1 MAGDRTGH
9 SSMAPGGGHL
19 LFDGAFPR
27 PLRSREAMGSSRAV
41 CVCVDRDVARVVE
54 GALTAAGV
62 TVDHRD
68 AIPSDLAGAS
78 LLVVDR
84 ATRLAAGDSLRTAAA
99 PVVVVGDD
107 LDDDGLITLMLE
119 APVSHLVGDPIGAD
133 LGITSEKLVSRDL
146 FGLEKYLAP
155 NTKVGERVVVT
166 DAEKRVV
173 IGEVCAWAEAIG
185 ARKPIIHR
193 LTNVVDELLMNALH
207 DAPRE
212 SKPTLAA
219 SAEATPDSTAPVVS
233 RAVLRWACDETTIAI
248 SVGDGFGSLR
258 QRDVIGHV
266 LRARDERG
274 RPELDEHGA
283 GLGLYL
289 VLANVASLI
298 VNVDPGRRTEVV
310 CLFERTGVDRRA
322 IERRV
327 RSLHVFT

>member
-1 MAGDRTGH
+1 
-9 SSMAPGGGHL
+9 
-19 LFDGAFPR
+19 
-27 PLRSREAMGSSRAV
+27 V
-41 CVCVDRDVARVVE
+41 CVCADRDVARVVE
-54 GALTAAGV
+54 GALGAAGV
-62 TVDHRD
+62 MVDHRD
-68 AIPSDLAGAS
+68 AIPADLAGAA

-84 ATRLAAGDSLRTAAA
+84 ATRVAAGDSLRGAAA

-119 APVSHLVGDPIGAD
+119 APVSHLVGDPYGAD
-133 LGITSEKLVSRDL
+133 LGITSEKLVSGDL
-146 FGLEKYLAP
+146 FGLEKYLAAGS
-155 NTKVGERVVVT
+155 KIGERVVAN
-166 DAEKRVV
+166 DSEKRVV

-185 ARKPIIHR
+185 ARTPIVHR
-193 LTNVVDELLMNALH
+193 MASVVDELLMNALH

-212 SKPTLAA
+212 SKPVIDT
-219 SAEATPDSTAPVVS
+219 EAHEK
-233 RAVLRWACDETTIAI
+233 RAILRWACDDNNIAV
-248 SVGDGFGSLR
+248 SVGDAFGALR

-266 LRARDERG
+266 RRARDERG

-310 CLFERTGVDRRA
+310 CLFDRSAVDRRA
-322 IERRV
+322 IESSV